1 MRAERIERT
10 YKLEPLDTS
19 GVFLGLGVVQCGLLG
34 AGIVLGVGA
43 LTIGAPLPVAA
54 VPASADR
61 VANGRPASP
70 RAGAA
75 TPSWRDHRC
84 G

>member
-54 VPASADR
+54 VPVVVSAAVTR
-61 VANGRPASP
+61 VPKTSSTCCRSSSDN
-70 RAGAA
+70 
-75 TPSWRDHRC
+75 
-84 G
+84 

>member
-1 MRAERIERT
+1 MRAERTDRN

-43 LTIGAPLPVAA
+43 LTVGAPLPVAA
-54 VPASADR
+54 VPVVVSVAVSFTRAAVAASR
-61 VANGRPASP
+61 RF
-70 RAGAA
+70 
-75 TPSWRDHRC
+75 
-84 G
+84 